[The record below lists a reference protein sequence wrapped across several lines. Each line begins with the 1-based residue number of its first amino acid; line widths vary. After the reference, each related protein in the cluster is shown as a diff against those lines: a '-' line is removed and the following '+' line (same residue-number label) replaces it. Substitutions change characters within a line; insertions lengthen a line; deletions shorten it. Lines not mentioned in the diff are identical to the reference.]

1 VSASAFPAGAAP
13 EALRGHSMNVLR
25 LGLVRGWIGFRSS
38 NSTPEGLLQQFFY
51 YAVPLFVLIFFWDQT
66 LPGTDVPLAASMLP
80 AMLALLI
87 AANIM
92 ATAVL
97 LANERE
103 DGTLLRAKAV
113 PDGMTGYV
121 IGLST
126 VMGLEA
132 VLGLA
137 LVAVPT
143 IFIVPG
149 MPVGSAGTWLGLVG
163 FVALGLLAC
172 LPLGLLFG
180 SLFRNPRTIAVVG
193 ALLIVG
199 LSAVSGLFF
208 PVQVLWGW
216 VQVVVQVFPIYWL
229 GIGLRSAFMPTEAA
243 ALEIGGSWRTLEA
256 IGVLGVWAAIGLLFG
271 PVLLRRMAR
280 RESGSAVEARRQ
292 RALQRT

>member
-1 VSASAFPAGAAP
+1 
-13 EALRGHSMNVLR
+13 MNVLR
-25 LGLVRGWIGFRSS
+25 LGLARGRINFRSS
-38 NSTPEGLLQQFFY
+38 NSTPEGMLQQACY
-51 YAVPLFVLIFFWDQT
+51 YGVPLFVLILFQGET
-66 LPGTDVPLAASMLP
+66 IRGTDTPLAVYMLP

-92 ATAVL
+92 ATAFL
-97 LANERE
+97 LSSERE

-113 PDGMTGYV
+113 PDGMAGYV
-121 IGLST
+121 VGLTS

-137 LVAVPT
+137 LIAVPT

-149 MPVGSAGTWLGLVG
+149 MPVGSGGMWLGLVG

-172 LPLGLLFG
+172 LPMGMLFG
-180 SLFRNPRTIAVVG
+180 SLFRNPRSIAVVG
-193 ALLIVG
+193 ALLTLG
-199 LSAVSGLFF
+199 LSMVSGLFF

-229 GIGLRSAFMPTEAA
+229 GIGLRSAFMPAEAA

-256 IGVLGVWAAIGLLFG
+256 VGVLGAWAAIGLLFG

-280 RESGSAVEARRQ
+280 RESGSAMEARRQ
-292 RALQRT
+292 QVLRRT